1 MSYIELYGLIRSPE
15 FHRGNNILKGL
26 SKEIRSIS
34 EGMLETDWEIF
45 QQKKVNK
52 IEPGLELLCFVDGS
66 LLQNASDLSQLAIE
80 KYKYI
85 ETGSQAMYTAEAES
99 SYIQKISSPSKKYIL
114 WHIKIGEGA
123 EKKVVLELDAQ
134 NCPHTTENFWQLAKG
149 YKGLSYHG
157 SSIHRVVQEGYI
169 EGGFLNTATGKSH
182 QSINGEFFAD
192 ENYSY
197 AHDKPGVIGMS
208 KFGRNQNGSVFY
220 ITMRPLPHLDRHL
233 VAFGRVIEGM
243 DVIRTIGALQ
253 HANQRPC
260 VSVVICKSQDYLGIL
275 MPTAQENRP
284 KSHKDQGSSK
294 LENADLET
302 LINRR
307 EAIVKEI
314 ESTRQELDQQRVL
327 RNMISDM
334 IAEMTAA

>member
-15 FHRGNNILKGL
+15 FHQGNNILKGL
-26 SKEIRSIS
+26 SKEISSTS

-45 QQKKVNK
+45 QVKKCNK
-52 IEPGLELLCFVDGS
+52 IEPGLEVLCYIDGVLLSGVS
-66 LLQNASDLSQLAIE
+66 ELSQLAIE

-85 ETGSQAMYTAEAES
+85 ETGSHALYTAEAES
-99 SYIQKISSPSKKYIL
+99 SYIQKVSSPSKKYVL
-114 WHIKIGEGA
+114 WHIKIGESA
-123 EKKVVLELDAQ
+123 EKKVVFELDAH
-134 NCPHTTENFWQLAKG
+134 NCPNTTENFWQLANG
-149 YKGLSYHG
+149 CNGRNYAG
-157 SSIHRVVQEGYI
+157 SSIHRVVQDGYI
-169 EGGFLNTATGKSH
+169 EGGFIMTQTGKTH
-182 QSINGEFFAD
+182 NSIYGDFFAD

-220 ITMRPLPHLDRHL
+220 VTVRPMPHLDRHL

-243 DVIRTIGALQ
+243 DTIRTIAAL
-253 HANQRPC
+253 ANTNQRPIS
-260 VSVVICKSQDYLGIL
+260 SVVITKSQDYLSIL

-294 LENADLET
+294 LENANLET

-314 ESTRQELDQQRVL
+314 ESTKQELEQQKVL

-334 IAEMTAA
+334 IAEMTA